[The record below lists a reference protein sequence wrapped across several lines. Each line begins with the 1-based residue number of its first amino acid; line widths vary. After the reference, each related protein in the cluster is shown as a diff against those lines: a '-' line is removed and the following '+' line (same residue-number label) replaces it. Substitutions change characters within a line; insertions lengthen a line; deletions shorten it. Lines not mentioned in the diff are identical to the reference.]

1 MPKAGFW
8 AIDPTRK
15 ISFGKDGWWY
25 ANDERI
31 ENRRINLLFSQ
42 HLRKNSDGQYE
53 IAIGWDKVTVVIDD
67 APYVVTR
74 VTGDPTRGFTLR
86 LNDESEELLDPTTL
100 FIGQENVLYCRVK
113 EGEHTARFLRPA
125 YYQLTEYVQGD
136 EEAETFL
143 LRAGHVSY
151 PILLDSGSQKS
162 ESTNQNGEKNF
173 PS

>member
-42 HLRKNSDGQYE
+42 HLHKNSDGEYE

-74 VTGDPTRGFTLR
+74 VTGDPTHGFTLR

-100 FIGQENVLYCRVK
+100 FIGQEHVLYCRVK

-125 YYQLTEYVQGD
+125 YYQLTAYIQ
-136 EEAETFL
+136 EAEESKTFFL
-143 LRAGHVSY
+143 QLGDTAY
-151 PILLDSGSQKS
+151 PIPISSQ
-162 ESTNQNGEKNF
+162 
-173 PS
+173 

>member
-31 ENRRINLLFSQ
+31 QNRRINLLFSQ
-42 HLRKNSDGQYE
+42 HLRKKPDGMYE

-74 VTGDPTRGFTLR
+74 VTGDPTHGFTLR
-86 LNDESEELLDPTTL
+86 LNDESEEPLDPTTL
-100 FIGQENVLYCRVK
+100 SIGEGNVLYCRVK
-113 EGEHTARFLRPA
+113 GGEHTARFLRPA
-125 YYQLTEYVQGD
+125 YYQLAAHIQETGED
-136 EEAETFL
+136 EQFFL
-143 LRAGHVSY
+143 QLGTTQHLIS
-151 PILLDSGSQKS
+151 SSSQ
-162 ESTNQNGEKNF
+162 
-173 PS
+173 